1 MTLDEAIKHAEDVAA
16 KCFVERSARN
26 HSGKCGFEHLEL
38 AAWLREL
45 KAYKEQDHCEN
56 TDPKNR
62 IARERYEDLVGYFGG
77 DETIL
82 ESREE
87 FQKWLGRIKWHI
99 KKCDELAREK
109 EPEPCEDAISR
120 KKVMDII
127 YRECSGENLNIDFAK
142 IILLQRKIKALPSVT
157 PKQKTGEWIELKDHK
172 PEEFEDVLVKDIDG
186 DVTCAYLC
194 NDGLFLE
201 RFSGE
206 IIDDVIEW
214 MEIPQ

>member
-16 KCFVERSARN
+16 KCFAERSARN

-157 PKQKTGEWIELKDHK
+157 PKQKTGRWFYDKSIENWRCSECKETPKTMGYCGSANFMAEHFK
-172 PEEFEDVLVKDIDG
+172 FCNHCGAKMESEE
-186 DVTCAYLC
+186 
-194 NDGLFLE
+194 
-201 RFSGE
+201 
-206 IIDDVIEW
+206 
-214 MEIPQ
+214 